1 VKLRQGGL
9 IWKVKPRL
17 FTLVKCDP
25 LLLRP
30 AREHRIA
37 MAKYLLTKEDRAK
50 GNLVRSEGNHAR
62 KLRRLAEMW
71 LLDRLL
77 AEAAMPEWYPER

>member
-1 VKLRQGGL
+1 
-9 IWKVKPRL
+9 
-17 FTLVKCDP
+17 
-25 LLLRP
+25 
-30 AREHRIA
+30 